1 MNLLFMEM
9 HRAAK
14 QLSDAAG
21 RGDALMGDGGAQA
34 LVTKETKYLEYDK
47 KQPIQLT
54 YLLS

>member
-1 MNLLFMEM
+1 ML
-9 HRAAK
+9 
-14 QLSDAAG
+14 QG
-21 RGDALMGDGGAQA
+21 GGGGGALIGDGGAQA

>member
-1 MNLLFMEM
+1 ML
-9 HRAAK
+9 
-14 QLSDAAG
+14 QGGGGG
-21 RGDALMGDGGAQA
+21 RCALIGDGGAQA